1 VSLVCTLAALFAL
14 GIVKGRVARQHLLRA
29 GIQVLL
35 IGGVSASVG
44 WIIGHVVTKAVG

>member
-1 VSLVCTLAALFAL
+1 VWGWLPAPRHTGSA
-14 GIVKGRVARQHLLRA
+14 IEQHLLRA

-44 WIIGHVVTKAVG
+44 WIIGHDH